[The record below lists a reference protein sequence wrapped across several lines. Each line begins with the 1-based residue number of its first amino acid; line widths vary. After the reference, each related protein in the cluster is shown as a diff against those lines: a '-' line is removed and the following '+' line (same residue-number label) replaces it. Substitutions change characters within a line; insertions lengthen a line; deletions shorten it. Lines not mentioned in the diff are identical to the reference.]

1 MTGMNKNDHEHR
13 GFMLDVCRHFMPLD
27 EIKKLLQAAAVLKL
41 NRMHWHL
48 TDDQGWR
55 IEIRKYPLLTEKGAV
70 RGDSFFGVT
79 PEAERNSGYYTQE
92 EIRDLV
98 AYAKDLGI
106 EIIPEIEIPG
116 HAAAMLAAYP
126 QFGCRRGKTGVWEEK
141 VEISGGIFPALVCAG
156 KRETLDFLEDILD
169 EVTELFPFP
178 AVHIGGDE
186 ALKFRWRRCPDCQK
200 RIREKGLQSED
211 DLQRDLLMEVG
222 EYLAGKGRKTIVW
235 NDVLAGGLL
244 PAYFI
249 VQQWMG
255 GRQETRAFMQN
266 GGTVIRS
273 DTDSFYLDYCYGR
286 IDVRRIWETPR
297 VPEYA
302 RGLEGQIL
310 GVECPLWTERISSLK
325 RAAWQLFPRLAAVSL
340 RMSEEEN
347 LPWEA
352 FLEKVRAAEKELE
365 EKTGLRGAP
374 EELWALEPE
383 AAAADREAEQETIYS
398 GKAEVYERQEQRVVL
413 LEETE
418 RLAESLGIPRA
429 FVLKGGDSVWAEIH
443 GEEIPGNDD
452 GAGILMRQLMTA
464 AESRKYG
471 AWKEIPEEIW
481 TDTMKCFPR
490 FVSEHRRSYGRDGF
504 DRYGWTTR
512 QIGAKLFRIGE
523 LEYEMAEEE
532 GRKEIGLHIPTD
544 VRMEAGRLNASLQAA
559 GEFVR
564 RYFPEWAG
572 APVTCESWLLSPA
585 LKELLPEGSRILK
598 FQEAF
603 ELQETYP
610 EDDTALEWVFYVA
623 EGQREGLDLSGLPED
638 TSLQRKMK
646 AMLLE
651 GRKPGAGK
659 GILIQNVFD
668 TF

>member
-1 MTGMNKNDHEHR
+1 MADRFFEHR
-13 GFMLDVCRHFMPLD
+13 GFMLDVSRHYMPPE
-27 EIKKLLQAAAVLKL
+27 EIRKLLQAAALLKL

-55 IEIRKYPLLTEKGAV
+55 IEIRKYPLLTEKGAF
-70 RGDSFFGVT
+70 RGNSFFGGT
-79 PEAERNSGYYTQE
+79 PEGERNSGFYTQE

-98 AYAKDLGI
+98 EYAGSLDIG
-106 EIIPEIEIPG
+106 IIPEIEIPG

-126 QFGCRRGKTGVWEEK
+126 QFGCRRGETGRWTEQ
-141 VEISGGIFPALVCAG
+141 VEVSGGIFPALACAG
-156 KRETLDFLEDILD
+156 KDETLAFLEDILD

-186 ALKFRWRRCPDCQK
+186 ALKLRWRRCPDCQR
-200 RIREKGLQSED
+200 RIRENGLESEDGLQ
-211 DLQRDLLMEVG
+211 RWLLMRIG

-235 NDVLAGGLL
+235 NDALAGGPL
-244 PAYFI
+244 PDWFI
-249 VQQWMG
+249 VQQWAG
-255 GRQETRAFMQN
+255 GEDRTRAFME
-266 GGTVIRS
+266 GGGQVIRS
-273 DTDSFYLDYCYGR
+273 DTSGFYLDYCYGR
-286 IDVRRIWETPR
+286 IDVKHIWETPR
-297 VPEYA
+297 VPAYA
-302 RGLEGQIL
+302 KRLEDGLL
-310 GVECPLWTERISSLK
+310 GVECPLWTERVAGPD

-383 AAAADREAEQETIYS
+383 AAAADREAEQERIYS
-398 GKAEVYERQEQRVVL
+398 GKAEAYERQEQRVVL

-452 GAGILMRQLMTA
+452 GAGILIRQLMTA

-544 VRMEAGRLNASLQAA
+544 VRMEARRLNASLQAA

-564 RYFPEWAG
+564 RYFPEWTG

-623 EGQREGLDLSGLPED
+623 EGQREGLDLSRLPED

-659 GILIQNVFD
+659 GVLIQNVFD